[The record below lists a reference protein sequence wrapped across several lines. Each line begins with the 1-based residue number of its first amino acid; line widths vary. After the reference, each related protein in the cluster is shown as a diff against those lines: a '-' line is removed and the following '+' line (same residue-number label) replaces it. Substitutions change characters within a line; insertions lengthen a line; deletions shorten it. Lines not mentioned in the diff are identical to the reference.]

1 MEQPINDDDQ
11 SRSAQVLYRGVEER
25 FEAVQDEVSLLKA
38 EIQQTLID
46 LREFMMKGHA
56 ISSSS
61 VFDSAQAQPSNGLN
75 PEEEGQARLSPQ
87 VSPAGPPAA
96 QPDPG
101 PDPALRYSATAPPN
115 APGDPQGRYAMDAVK
130 MGHIIGWLGTVT
142 SRGLSPKHLKPFL
155 QSYEQSGHLTSTMAQ
170 LTYKSLEDLDGAQG
184 GQPNRSFSPTEYAE
198 CLLELHEIICNPGYA
213 PDKTPAPRTT
223 REAPPMQQPVS
234 APGPVDEVTAP
245 QAQDADPLGEQG
257 PNG

>member
-1 MEQPINDDDQ
+1 MQQPINEDDQ
-11 SRSAQVLYRGVEER
+11 PRSAQVLYRSVEEK

-46 LREFMMKGHA
+46 LREFMMKGHS
-56 ISSSS
+56 ISSPS
-61 VFDSAQAQPSNGLN
+61 VFEDQQPLSPNGVSAAPGEQYSPSPKVSRGAPPDPDLAQPYSEPAPQNG
-75 PEEEGQARLSPQ
+75 PSEAR
-87 VSPAGPPAA
+87 
-96 QPDPG
+96 
-101 PDPALRYSATAPPN
+101 
-115 APGDPQGRYAMDAVK
+115 GRYAMDAVK
-130 MGHIIGWLGTVT
+130 MGHIIAWLGTVT

-184 GQPNRSFSPTEYAE
+184 GNPNQSFSASEYAE

-245 QAQDADPLGEQG
+245 QAQDADPLEEQG
-257 PNG
+257 YDG

>member
-56 ISSSS
+56 IASPS
-61 VFDSAQAQPSNGLN
+61 VFDSPQAQPSNGLN

-184 GQPNRSFSPTEYAE
+184 GHPNQSFSPSEYAE
-198 CLLELHEIICNPGYA
+198 CLLELHEIICNPRY
-213 PDKTPAPRTT
+213 
-223 REAPPMQQPVS
+223 
-234 APGPVDEVTAP
+234 
-245 QAQDADPLGEQG
+245 
-257 PNG
+257 

>member
-1 MEQPINDDDQ
+1 MEQPTQDDEQ
-11 SRSAQVLYRGVEER
+11 SRTTQAVYRGVEER

-56 ISSSS
+56 IPSSSI
-61 VFDSAQAQPSNGLN
+61 FDVPQANPSNGLGHA
-75 PEEEGQARLSPQ
+75 EEEQPSPLPQ
-87 VSPAGPPAA
+87 VSPA
-96 QPDPG
+96 
-101 PDPALRYSATAPPN
+101 APPSESAPQN
-115 APGDPQGRYAMDAVK
+115 APGAGQGRYAMDAVK

-142 SRGLSPKHLKPFL
+142 SKGLSPRHLKPFL

-184 GQPNRSFSPTEYAE
+184 GQPDQSFSPTEYAE

-213 PDKTPAPRTT
+213 PAD
-223 REAPPMQQPVS
+223 EDPV
-234 APGPVDEVTAP
+234 
-245 QAQDADPLGEQG
+245 
-257 PNG
+257 

>member
-11 SRSAQVLYRGVEER
+11 PRSAQVLYRGVEER

-61 VFDSAQAQPSNGLN
+61 AFDGPQVHSSSGVSAAAEEQASP
-75 PEEEGQARLSPQ
+75 SPQ
-87 VSPAGPPAA
+87 VSPPAPPAA
-96 QPDPG
+96 PPDPG
-101 PDPALRYSATAPPN
+101 PAPAQRYSETAPQN
-115 APGDPQGRYAMDAVK
+115 AADDTRGRYAMDAVK
-130 MGHIIGWLGTVT
+130 IGHIIAWLGTVT

-155 QSYEQSGHLTSTMAQ
+155 QSYEQSGRLTLAMAQ

-184 GQPNRSFSPTEYAE
+184 GQPSQSFSASEYAA

-213 PDKTPAPRTT
+213 R
-223 REAPPMQQPVS
+223 
-234 APGPVDEVTAP
+234 
-245 QAQDADPLGEQG
+245 
-257 PNG
+257 